1 MVQKMSGSDRPVPVW
16 SEFGELVE
24 EVPQASQ
31 RPLLFSVTVRL
42 REITITATTPANS
55 FVRFETEN
63 LSELQ
68 LSNRIE
74 NVVGGISGM
83 NTYPKGSRRS
93 NHKISTQAKID
104 LKLSLGQVIRD
115 QVYYEAAT
123 EYQHQAY
130 FKTSIQLRNAFQVR
144 LQHLDLWIP
153 YLVNI
158 YIPISC

>member
-42 REITITATTPANS
+42 REITITATTPSNS

-68 LSNRIE
+68 LLNRIE
-74 NVVGGISGM
+74 NVREI
-83 NTYPKGSRRS
+83 THIIGSPLRIFCS
-93 NHKISTQAKID
+93 NI
-104 LKLSLGQVIRD
+104 
-115 QVYYEAAT
+115 E
-123 EYQHQAY
+123 
-130 FKTSIQLRNAFQVR
+130 
-144 LQHLDLWIP
+144 
-153 YLVNI
+153 
-158 YIPISC
+158 

>member
-42 REITITATTPANS
+42 REITITATTPSNS

-74 NVVGGISGM
+74 NVVGGISGT

-144 LQHLDLWIP
+144 LQ
-153 YLVNI
+153 Y
-158 YIPISC
+158 

>member
-1 MVQKMSGSDRPVPVW
+1 MSGSDRPVPVW
-16 SEFGELVE
+16 SEFGEFVE
-24 EVPQASQ
+24 EVPQATQ

-42 REITITATTPANS
+42 REITITATTPSNS

-74 NVVGGISGM
+74 NVVGGISGI
-83 NTYPKGSRRS
+83 TITSKGSRRS

-115 QVYYEAAT
+115 QFYYFVNREAAT

-130 FKTSIQLRNAFQVR
+130 FKTSIQLRNAFQVTC
-144 LQHLDLWIP
+144 
-153 YLVNI
+153 NI
-158 YIPISC
+158 EFVKL